1 MLAHPG
7 GTALSPTQVLA
18 PASLSSRRYSS
29 TTSFVHLRPQG
40 DCLSSTQETGA
51 KTGMGKD
58 RPKVKLS
65 KGDKRGLAHVGRLL
79 PCADH
84 FPVQASPPETHLG
97 KSGIHPGLT
106 GWKCGNC
113 EMLVHLLAWE
123 PVGMKGWCEHRRAQ
137 WGCLSSRVRKM
148 GLGWGGHQC
157 GEGSPFPEDAAF
169 PELSWGI

>member
-1 MLAHPG
+1 M
-7 GTALSPTQVLA
+7 LSPTQVLA

-84 FPVQASPPETHLG
+84 FPVSRHLLQRLIWGKQASTQDSQAGNVATVRCWCTCSLG
-97 KSGIHPGLT
+97 SL
-106 GWKCGNC
+106 
-113 EMLVHLLAWE
+113 
-123 PVGMKGWCEHRRAQ
+123 
-137 WGCLSSRVRKM
+137 WG
-148 GLGWGGHQC
+148 
-157 GEGSPFPEDAAF
+157 
-169 PELSWGI
+169 